1 MEIGS
6 KRSNQPGGTRF
17 LESSPNPA
25 AQATM
30 ASMALTLSDDNV
42 DLAELMRS
50 IAVVYELTMRSWRDC
65 RGFGWFCDIQVP
77 SLNVEIT

>member
-1 MEIGS
+1 
-6 KRSNQPGGTRF
+6 
-17 LESSPNPA
+17 
-25 AQATM
+25 M